1 MRKISAVKRETIAS
15 CRSLFLAYN
24 TPCRMRY
31 GQAHIAVGQVEG
43 YQALVWH

>member
-31 GQAHIAVGQVEG
+31 GQAHIAVGQVED

>member
-1 MRKISAVKRETIAS
+1 MVQPKEKVIGAFRILSP
-15 CRSLFLAYN
+15 AYN